1 MVWLHGDFLTQTP
14 AKAKGQAHGPG
25 LSSCTMNALDR
36 ERLLDIE
43 FFIWESLKR
52 LLVGEGSR

>member
-1 MVWLHGDFLTQTP
+1 M
-14 AKAKGQAHGPG
+14 
-25 LSSCTMNALDR
+25 LSSEMALLADRNALDR